1 MGMTRVSNLKAWA
14 ALPVVGLLVTLLVLA
29 LSACSG
35 GGEAG
40 GREEEANARPLPEQ
54 HQELRPGEYRT
65 EEFKPSASFRVGK
78 GWLTSPPEASDV
90 LELEY
95 GETAGLAFTNV
106 QEVFKPTESS
116 TEQLGELPED
126 LAAWFQHH
134 PYLKTGKPEPI
145 TVGGVKGVEFD
156 VALIEDLPEDHA
168 SQCGTDCVD
177 IFQQGAGHQVVQYNG
192 DKTHYVVLEDVEGD
206 TVTIDYGGL
215 AMDFD
220 KVAPQAQKLV
230 DSVKWGGS

>member
-1 MGMTRVSNLKAWA
+1 MSRRRAVLSLRV
-14 ALPVVGLLVTLLVLA
+14 TTLVLA
-29 LSACSG
+29 VMALASCG
-35 GGEAG
+35 GGGSEQEQAK
-40 GREEEANARPLPEQ
+40 ARTLPEQ
-54 HQELRPGEYRT
+54 HQDLSPGEYRT
-65 EEFKPSASFRVGK
+65 EEFEPSASFRVGE

-106 QEVFKPTESS
+106 QEVFKPTESG
-116 TEQLGELPED
+116 TTQVVELPED
-126 LAAWFQHH
+126 LAGWLQNH

-156 VALIEDLPEDHA
+156 VALAEGLPEDHA

-177 IFQQGAGHQVVQYNG
+177 IFQQGAGHQVILYKG
-192 DKTHYVVLEDVEGD
+192 DKVHIIVLEDVEGD

-215 AMDFD
+215 AADFD
-220 KVAPQAQKLV
+220 KVAPQAQKLL
-230 DSVKWGGS
+230 DSVKWSGS

>member
-1 MGMTRVSNLKAWA
+1 MIRRAVLFLRV
-14 ALPVVGLLVTLLVLA
+14 TTLVLA
-29 LSACSG
+29 VMALTSCG
-35 GGEAG
+35 GGGSEQ
-40 GREEEANARPLPEQ
+40 EEAKARPLPED
-54 HQELRPGEYRT
+54 HKALRPGEYRT

-90 LELEY
+90 LQFEY

-106 QEVFKPTESS
+106 QEVFKPTESG
-116 TEQLGELPED
+116 TTQVLEPPED
-126 LAAWFQHH
+126 LADWLQQH
-134 PYLKTGKPEPI
+134 PYIKTSEPEPI

-156 VALIEDLPEDHA
+156 VALDEGMPEDHA

-177 IFQQGAGHQVVQYNG
+177 IFQQGAGHQVMIFKG
-192 DKTHYVVLEDVEGD
+192 DKIHFIVLEDVEGE

>member
-1 MGMTRVSNLKAWA
+1 MVVA
-14 ALPVVGLLVTLLVLA
+14 ALVVVGLVLA
-29 LSACSG
+29 LGACG
-35 GGEAG
+35 AG
-40 GREEEANARPLPEQ
+40 GAKEDAKARPLPEQ
-54 HQELRPGEYRT
+54 HQELRQGEYRT

-106 QEVFKPTESS
+106 QEVFKPTESG
-116 TEQLGELPED
+116 TTQVVELPED

-177 IFQQGAGHQVVQYNG
+177 IFQQGAGHQVVQYKG

>member
-1 MGMTRVSNLKAWA
+1 MHRS
-14 ALPVVGLLVTLLVLA
+14 ALMRLVLSVGLLVIFVVLA
-29 LSACSG
+29 LSACG
-35 GGEAG
+35 GGG
-40 GREEEANARPLPEQ
+40 GGGGGGKEKAKARLLPEQ

-65 EEFKPSASFRVGK
+65 EEFKPSVSFRVGE

-95 GETAGLAFTNV
+95 GATTGLAFTNV
-106 QEVFKPTESS
+106 QEVFKPTESG
-116 TEQLGELPED
+116 TTQVVELPED

-168 SQCGTDCVD
+168 SPCGTDCVD
-177 IFQQGAGHQVVQYNG
+177 IFQQGAGHQVIQYEG
-192 DKTHYVVLEDVEGD
+192 DKTHYIVLENVEGD
-206 TVTIDYGGL
+206 TVTINYGGL

>member
-1 MGMTRVSNLKAWA
+1 MSSRRTVLFPTVMT
-14 ALPVVGLLVTLLVLA
+14 LVLA
-29 LSACSG
+29 VMVLTSCG
-35 GGEAG
+35 GGSAQEKAK
-40 GREEEANARPLPEQ
+40 ARPLPEE
-54 HQELRPGEYRT
+54 HQELSLGEYRT

-78 GWLTSPPEASDV
+78 GWLTSPPEDSGV
-90 LELEY
+90 LQLEY

-106 QEVFKPTESS
+106 QGFFKPTESG
-116 TEQLGELPED
+116 TTHVLEPPED
-126 LAAWFQHH
+126 LADWFQQH
-134 PYLKTGKPEPI
+134 PYIKTSEPEPI

-156 VALIEDLPEDHA
+156 LTLAEDLPKDYA
-168 SQCGTDCVD
+168 SECGADCVD
-177 IFQQGAGHQVVQYNG
+177 LLSAQGSGHPIAYEG
-192 DKTHYVVLEDVEGD
+192 DKTHYVVLEDVKGA

>member
-1 MGMTRVSNLKAWA
+1 MYRPTLVRSAVWL
-14 ALPVVGLLVTLLVLA
+14 VVLVTLIILA
-29 LSACSG
+29 LSACG
-35 GGEAG
+35 GGEGSAQ
-40 GREEEANARPLPEQ
+40 EEAKARPLPEQ

-65 EEFKPSASFRVGK
+65 EEFKPSASFRIGE
-78 GWLTSPPEASDV
+78 GWLTAPPEASDV
-90 LELEY
+90 LQFEY

-106 QEVFKPTESS
+106 QEVFKPTESG
-116 TEQLGELPED
+116 TTQAVELPED
-126 LAAWFQHH
+126 LAGWFQHH

-156 VALIEDLPEDHA
+156 VALDEGLPEDHA

-177 IFQQGAGHQVVQYNG
+177 IFQQGAGHQVMLFKG
-192 DKTHYVVLEDVEGD
+192 DKVHFIVLEDVEGE

-220 KVAPQAQKLV
+220 KVAPEAQKLV
-230 DSVKWGGS
+230 NSVKWGGS

>member
-1 MGMTRVSNLKAWA
+1 M
-14 ALPVVGLLVTLLVLA
+14 VLA
-29 LSACSG
+29 VMALASCG
-35 GGEAG
+35 GGGSEQEQAK
-40 GREEEANARPLPEQ
+40 ARTLPEQ
-54 HQELRPGEYRT
+54 HQDLSPGEYRT
-65 EEFKPSASFRVGK
+65 EEFEPSASFRVGE

-106 QEVFKPTESS
+106 QEVFKPTESG
-116 TEQLGELPED
+116 TTQAVELPED
-126 LAAWFQHH
+126 LAGWLQNH

-156 VALIEDLPEDHA
+156 VALAEGLPEDHA

-177 IFQQGAGHQVVQYNG
+177 IFRQGAGHQVILYKG
-192 DKTHYVVLEDVEGD
+192 DKTHFVVLEDVEGD

-215 AMDFD
+215 AADFD

>member
-1 MGMTRVSNLKAWA
+1 VSRRRAVLS
-14 ALPVVGLLVTLLVLA
+14 LMVTTLVLA
-29 LSACSG
+29 VMALASCG
-35 GGEAG
+35 GGGSEQEQAK
-40 GREEEANARPLPEQ
+40 ARTLPEQ
-54 HQELRPGEYRT
+54 HQDLSPGEYRT
-65 EEFKPSASFRVGK
+65 EEFEPSASFRVGE

-106 QEVFKPTESS
+106 QEVFKPTESG
-116 TEQLGELPED
+116 TTQVVELPED
-126 LAAWFQHH
+126 LAGWLQNH

-156 VALIEDLPEDHA
+156 VALAEGLPEDHA

-177 IFQQGAGHQVVQYNG
+177 IFQQGAGHQVILYKG
-192 DKTHYVVLEDVEGD
+192 DKVHIIVLEDVEGD

-215 AMDFD
+215 AADFD

-230 DSVKWGGS
+230 DTVKWGGT